1 MRNKCLTYGPEPLSL
16 IQSRD
21 QTVGG
26 VALDLGNLVN
36 STLKLG
42 SESRTV
48 NFRIDGTS
56 LHALVPS
63 DSMFFGIKDILF
75 NREYE
80 LFRAFELTRPRQV
93 VIDAGANAGLYTII
107 ASIGAEQVIA
117 IEPDS
122 QVFKTLSYNVSS
134 NRLTNVVLKQ
144 SALSTTKG
152 SVGFYKRGNTQLG
165 SIRTRKNVGPIL
177 VDTISLEE
185 LPDEGTEAQGRQ
197 IDLLKLDIEGS
208 EFELIQFSD
217 EKSLRRVQRI
227 VAEIHTEHGDI
238 SALTSKLTRS
248 GFNYV
253 ITKRPLKKIGRRRI
267 RILADYKMK
276 LLMKAVD
283 MTMSISR
290 YSDWSSLLLFAS
302 RERADFPA
310 SELDSLKSS
319 LKEASLI

>member
-1 MRNKCLTYGPEPLSL
+1 MRNKCLAKAIELLWL
-16 IQSRD
+16 IQSGD
-21 QTVGG
+21 QTVGDM
-26 VALDLGNLVN
+26 ALDLGTLVN

-42 SESRTV
+42 SESRTI
-48 NFRIDGTS
+48 NFRIDGES

-80 LFRAFELTRPRQV
+80 LFRAFELTRPRHV
-93 VIDAGANAGLYTII
+93 VVDAGANAGLYTII
-107 ASIGAEQVIA
+107 AAISAKQVIA

-122 QVFKTLSYNVSS
+122 QIFKTLSHNVSS
-134 NRLTNVVLKQ
+134 NHLTNVVLKQ

-152 SVGFYKRGNTQLG
+152 SVGFYRRGNTQLG
-165 SIRTRKNVGPIL
+165 SIRTRKNVEPIL
-177 VDTISLEE
+177 VDTITLEQ
-185 LPDEGTEAQGRQ
+185 LPDEGPQAPGRR

-208 EFELIQFSD
+208 EFDIIQFSD
-217 EKSLRRVQRI
+217 EKSLGRVQRI

-248 GFNYV
+248 GFKYV
-253 ITKRPLKKIGRRRI
+253 ITKRPLKKIGDGRI
-267 RILADYKMK
+267 RILGDYKVK

-283 MTMSISR
+283 MTMSLSR

-302 RERADFPA
+302 RERADFST
-310 SELDSLKSS
+310 SELDSLKRS
-319 LKEASLI
+319 LKETSLS